1 MKKGNIVHIQK
12 FCINDGPGIRT
23 TVFLKGCPL
32 NCLWCHNPES
42 KAAFPEIAFYPEKCY
57 ACGQCAAVCPNG
69 CHRIEDGMHLFE
81 RAGCIKCGQCLTAR
95 CGALEQIGKEA
106 SVSEVMDEVMKDK
119 VFYDE
124 SGGGLTVSGG
134 EPMLQFDFVNELFQT
149 AKKKG
154 LHTCMETSG
163 YAKQEKVRQIARVTD
178 LFLFD
183 YKETSP
189 ERHRKFTGV
198 SNEKILRNLSLLDA
212 LKTNIVLRC
221 PIIPGCNDREEHFKG
236 IAETANRFTSISE
249 IQIEP
254 YHPLGAAKSMQ
265 IGKTY
270 DLPDIGFVEDSQVG
284 EWIDMIAKN
293 TNVPVGKA

>member
-1 MKKGNIVHIQK
+1 MKKGTIFHIQK

-23 TVFLKGCPL
+23 TVFFKGCPL

-42 KAAFPEIAFYPEKCY
+42 KAAFPEIAFYPEKCC

-69 CHRIEDGMHLFE
+69 CHRIADGMHLFE
-81 RAGCIKCGQCLTAR
+81 RADCIKCGQCLDAR
-95 CGALEQIGKEA
+95 CGALEQIGKKV
-106 SVSEVMDEVMKDK
+106 SVSEIMDEVMKDK
-119 VFYDE
+119 TFYDE

-134 EPMLQFDFVNELFQT
+134 EPMLQFDFVNELLRA
-149 AKKKG
+149 AKSNG

-163 YAKQEKVRQIARVTD
+163 FAKQEQIRQIARVTD

-189 ERHRKFTGV
+189 ERHTEFTGV
-198 SNEKILRNLSLLDA
+198 SNEEILRNLSLLDA
-212 LKTNIVLRC
+212 LKTNIILRC
-221 PIIPGCNDREEHFKG
+221 PIIPGYNDREAHFKG
-236 IAETANRFTSISE
+236 IAETANRFSSISE

-270 DLPDIGFVEDSQVG
+270 DLPEIGFVEDDQVG
-284 EWIDMIAKN
+284 EWIDTIAKN

>member
-1 MKKGNIVHIQK
+1 MKKGTIFHIQK

-23 TVFLKGCPL
+23 TVFFKGCPL

-42 KAAFPEIAFYPEKCY
+42 KDAFPEIAFYPEKCC

-81 RAGCIKCGQCLTAR
+81 RTGCIRCGQCLSVR
-95 CGALEQIGKEA
+95 CSALEQIGKKV
-106 SVSEVMDEVMKDK
+106 SVPEVMDEVMKDK

-134 EPMLQFDFVNELFQT
+134 EPMLQFDFVNELLWA
-149 AKKKG
+149 AKSNG

-163 YAKQEKVRQIARVTD
+163 FAKQEQIRQIERVTD

-189 ERHRKFTGV
+189 ERHTEFTGV
-198 SNEKILRNLSLLDA
+198 SNEEILRNLSLLDA
-212 LKTNIVLRC
+212 LKTNIILRC
-221 PIIPGCNDREEHFKG
+221 PIIPGYNDREAHFKG
-236 IAETANRFTSISE
+236 IAETANRFSSISE

-270 DLPDIGFVEDSQVG
+270 DLPEIGFVEDDQVG
-284 EWIDMIAKN
+284 EWIDAIAKN